1 MSKLAAAT
9 VVAIAALTA
18 PAMAADLIVEQAPV
32 AYDPSPVTSGLYL
45 QLLGGTTLDGTLEYY
60 SPTHL
65 EERELDI
72 PGSLAVAGVIGF
84 GTGIDGLSIEGDFFI
99 SQSDYSGD
107 DSYVLTTTTAMA
119 ALKYTVE
126 LNDTF
131 SVYGAVGVG
140 GVHYYDEDQ
149 LNDVLYMDAWG
160 AGYLLK
166 AGVTAK
172 IAENIALVGEVRYT
186 NTFSRVE
193 YSNGYTYELGTTSV
207 LAGLHFG
214 F

>member
-1 MSKLAAAT
+1 MNKFAALAAVLLGSLA
-9 VVAIAALTA
+9 A
-18 PAMAADLIVEQAPV
+18 PALAADLIVDQAPS
-32 AYDPSPVTSGLYL
+32 AYDPSPVTSGFYL

-60 SPTHL
+60 SPFYL
-65 EERELDI
+65 EDRELEV

-84 GTGIDGLSIEGDFFI
+84 GTGIDGLSIEGDFFL
-99 SQSDYSGD
+99 SQADYSGD
-107 DSYVLTTTTAMA
+107 DSYVLTTSAAMA

-140 GVHYYDEDQ
+140 GVHYYDEDKV
-149 LNDVLYMDAWG
+149 NDVIYMDAWG
-160 AGYLLK
+160 TGYLLK
-166 AGVTAK
+166 AGVTAQ
-172 IAENIALVGEVRYT
+172 IAENVALVGEVRYT
-186 NTFSRVE
+186 DTFSRVE
-193 YSNGYTYELGTTSV
+193 YENGYDYQLGTTTV